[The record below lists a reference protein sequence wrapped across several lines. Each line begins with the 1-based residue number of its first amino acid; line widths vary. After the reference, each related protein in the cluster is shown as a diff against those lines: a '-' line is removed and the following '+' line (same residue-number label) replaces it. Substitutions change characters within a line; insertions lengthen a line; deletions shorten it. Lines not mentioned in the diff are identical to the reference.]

1 MRTFD
6 WGRNDLN
13 GVEFR
18 KLSNTQAKYLH
29 EKAKILQA
37 KQSPRN
43 GSLNN
48 SMISLNVD
56 GEMNNFRERR
66 EIVEK
71 RIDKEKLKLNNP
83 LWRSDS
89 VAKSGPKKGWT
100 YRNGFRK
107 IVRQGR
113 TFCGRVDI

>member
-1 MRTFD
+1 MTFERR
-6 WGRNDLN
+6 RNDLN

-18 KLSNTQAKYLH
+18 KLNNIEAKYLH
-29 EKAKILQA
+29 EKAKFLQA
-37 KQSPRN
+37 KQTPRN

-48 SMISLNVD
+48 TTISLSVNA
-56 GEMNNFRERR
+56 EMNNFRERR

-71 RIDKEKLKLNNP
+71 RFFKEKLKLNNP

-89 VAKSGPKKGWT
+89 VVKSRPQKGWT

-107 IVRQGR
+107 ILRQGR
-113 TFCGRVDI
+113 AV